1 MAALAHIVSLVGLAG
16 AIAPSTPPA
25 QFTFAAGTGLVSG
38 AGRNW
43 RFVGDTSGTVLDNN
57 RVMVKPSATAPEV
70 PSAGARV
77 RLHRLTDGYCAWE
90 GISDASGYYW
100 PRGLEVGLAYY
111 PVAID
116 LTGTHECD
124 AAGPVIA
131 VRAP

>member
-1 MAALAHIVSLVGLAG
+1 MAALAHIASLVGLAG
-16 AIAPSTPPA
+16 AIAPSTPPPR
-25 QFTFAAGTGLVSG
+25 FTSAVEVGLVSG
-38 AGRNW
+38 EGRDW
-43 RFVGDTSGTVLDNN
+43 RFVGDTSGTVLNNN

-70 PSAGARV
+70 PFAGARV

-90 GISDASGYYW
+90 GISDAAGYYW
-100 PRGLEVGLAYY
+100 PRGLEVGLLYY

-131 VRAP
+131 TKAP